1 MEKPGVSLGSQRV
14 IHDLVTEQEQ
24 LHKKSV
30 IQSVIQSTFG

>member
-1 MEKPGVSLGSQRV
+1 MEEPGVLQPTGSQRV

-30 IQSVIQSTFG
+30 IQSVFG